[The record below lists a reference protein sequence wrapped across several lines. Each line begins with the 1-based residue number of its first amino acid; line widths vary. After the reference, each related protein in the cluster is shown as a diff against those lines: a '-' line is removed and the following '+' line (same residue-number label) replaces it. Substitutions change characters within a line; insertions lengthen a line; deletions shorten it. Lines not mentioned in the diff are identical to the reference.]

1 MIMMYLELD
10 DKLKSKIENITNIDY
25 EFKGNFLPSEKIISI
40 FEDLICEIESLNEK
54 FEDFKKDVEYNYK
67 RISEDETY

>member
-1 MIMMYLELD
+1 MMYLELD
-10 DKLKSKIENITNIDY
+10 DKLKNKIENITNIDY
-25 EFKGNFLPSEKIISI
+25 EFKGNFMPNEKIISI

>member
-1 MIMMYLELD
+1 MMYLELD
-10 DKLKSKIENITNIDY
+10 DKLKNKIENITNVDY

>member
-1 MIMMYLELD
+1 MMYLELD
-10 DKLKSKIENITNIDY
+10 DKLKNKIENITNIDY
-25 EFKGNFLPSEKIISI
+25 EFKGNFLPNEKIISI

>member
-1 MIMMYLELD
+1 MMYLELD
-10 DKLKSKIENITNIDY
+10 DKLKNKIENITNIDY
-25 EFKGNFLPSEKIISI
+25 DFKGNFLPSEKIISI